1 MKRVFAVAGKA
12 MLLEV
17 PEPELRA
24 GEVLVSP
31 AYSVIS
37 SGTEMHIIHSSADP
51 RTLGDDTYPS
61 LRQPNPPQLRGRGIP
76 YTGPMPRP
84 QRPGTASLGYSLA
97 GTVVAVSPE
106 VSDMK
111 VGDRVACSG
120 NQAAVHAEL
129 VSVPRTLTAHLPAEL
144 PLDQAAFVTLGAIAM
159 EGVRR
164 TFCGL
169 GETIVI
175 SGLGLLGLLSTQI
188 ARSSGIYVLGLDVDD
203 RRLNQAIAFGANQA
217 INPTKSDPTACI
229 LGMTDGFGADG
240 VVMCTV
246 TSSSDPINLAFDL
259 CRQRARVVCVGSFG
273 MDIDRGKMFS
283 RDVTLVASIAYG
295 SGRYDHEYEE
305 GNRDYP
311 IGFVRWTENR
321 NQSLFLRMLVEGAV
335 KLDGLAPVRFAMKD
349 AGQAYD
355 LLHAP
360 DRPATVILT
369 YGKHR

>member
-335 KLDGLAPVRFAMKD
+335 NLDGLAPVRFAMKD

>member
-1 MKRVFAVAGKA
+1 MKRIYAVAGKA
-12 MLLEV
+12 VVLDV

-24 GEVLVSP
+24 GEVLVAP

-51 RTLGDDTYPS
+51 KTIGDDTYPS
-61 LRQPNPPQLRGRGIP
+61 LRQPNPPQLRGTGIP

-84 QRPGTASLGYSLA
+84 QRAGTASLGYSLS
-97 GTVVAVSPE
+97 GTVMAVSPE

-129 VSVPRTLTAHLPAEL
+129 VAVPRTLTAHLPAEL
-144 PLDQAAFVTLGAIAM
+144 QLDQAAFVTLGAIAM

-164 TFCGL
+164 TTCGL
-169 GETIVI
+169 GETVVI

-188 ARSSGIYVLGLDVDD
+188 ARSSGIYVLGLDLDD
-203 RRLNQAIAFGANQA
+203 RRLHQAIGFGANQTL
-217 INPTKSDPTACI
+217 NPAKSDPIASI
-229 LGMTDGFGADG
+229 LEMTDGFGADG

-246 TSSSDPINLAFDL
+246 ATSSDPLNLAFDL

-273 MDIDRGKMFS
+273 MEIDRGKMFS
-283 RDVTLVASIAYG
+283 RDITLVASIAYG

-321 NQSLFLRMLVEGAV
+321 NQLLFLRMLVEGKV
-335 KLDGLAPVRFAMKD
+335 KLDGLAPVRIAMKD
-349 AGQAYD
+349 ATQAYE
-355 LLHAP
+355 LLHTP
-360 DRPATVILT
+360 DRPATVVLT
-369 YGKHR
+369 YGNHR